1 MNLML
6 IFVKNRAVQFYGSST
21 KKRPKIIN
29 KRSDKDHK
37 SSNSSS
43 VSSSGNIKTTPTLVD
58 LSNETNSPPPV
69 VDLSQSDTQ
78 EVRDLYQSL
87 TR

>member
-1 MNLML
+1 MSKIGPFNFMDHRPR
-6 IFVKNRAVQFYGSST
+6 KDQKSS
-21 KKRPKIIN
+21 N

>member
-1 MNLML
+1 MDHRPR
-6 IFVKNRAVQFYGSST
+6 KDQKSS
-21 KKRPKIIN
+21 N

-37 SSNSSS
+37 SSNNSSS

-78 EVRDLYQSL
+78 EVCDLYQSL

>member
-1 MNLML
+1 M
-6 IFVKNRAVQFYGSST
+6 FVIGPFNFMDHRPRKDQKSS
-21 KKRPKIIN
+21 N

-37 SSNSSS
+37 HSSSSS
-43 VSSSGNIKTTPTLVD
+43 VSGNNKTKSPTLVD

>member
-1 MNLML
+1 MDHRPR
-6 IFVKNRAVQFYGSST
+6 KDQKSS
-21 KKRPKIIN
+21 N

-37 SSNSSS
+37 SSNNSSS

>member
-1 MNLML
+1 MDHRPR
-6 IFVKNRAVQFYGSST
+6 KDQKSS
-21 KKRPKIIN
+21 

-37 SSNSSS
+37 PSSNSSGLTS
-43 VSSSGNIKTTPTLVD
+43 NNKITPTLVD

>member
-1 MNLML
+1 MSKIGPFNFMDHRPR
-6 IFVKNRAVQFYGSST
+6 KDQKSS
-21 KKRPKIIN
+21 N

-43 VSSSGNIKTTPTLVD
+43 VSSSGIIKTTPTLVD